1 MYIFTDT
8 FEKITVQAVLLNQ
21 TFNLNRASFLHVVN
35 LLKLFLITTLNYIVW
50 MNHNLFKN
58 IFLVGIRLILVFW

>member
-21 TFNLNRASFLHVVN
+21 TFNLSRASFLHVVN

-58 IFLVGIRLILVFW
+58 IFRVGIRLILVFW

>member
-1 MYIFTDT
+1 MCSHIKKLLCNST
-8 FEKITVQAVLLNQ
+8 FKSD
-21 TFNLNRASFLHVVN
+21 FNLNIASFLHVVN

-58 IFLVGIRLILVFW
+58 IFLVGIRLILIFW